1 MKYQAVLIFTL
12 VLCISQGESRM
23 LCGGRL
29 PEIVA
34 YLCANP
40 LTSREDFASFQMK
53 RAETSYNSIT
63 NAVDWPWIPHHEAKG
78 IRNKRRI
85 IDECCK
91 KSCTVDE
98 LMEYC

>member
-1 MKYQAVLIFTL
+1 MKYQAILIFAL
-12 VLCISQGESRM
+12 VLCIAAGEGRM

-40 LTSREDFASFQMK
+40 STSREDFASFQMK
-53 RAETSYNSIT
+53 RSENSYNSIP
-63 NAVDWPWIPHHEAKG
+63 NAENWPWIPQNEAKG

-85 IDECCK
+85 IEECCI